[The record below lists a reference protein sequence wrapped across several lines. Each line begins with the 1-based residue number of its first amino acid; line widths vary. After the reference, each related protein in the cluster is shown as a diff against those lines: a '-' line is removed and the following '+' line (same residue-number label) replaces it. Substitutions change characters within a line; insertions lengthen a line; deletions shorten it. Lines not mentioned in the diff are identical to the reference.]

1 MSKLDNFIKT
11 LNEGTIVDF
20 TEPLEQSPTS
30 FRVAMAERGIEI
42 DALVAKAEP
51 AVISTLISKGYANG
65 RSRMESER
73 DSRRTK
79 SLSISTHLLR

>member
-20 TEPLEQSPTS
+20 TEHLEQSPTS

-42 DALVAKAEP
+42 DALSVVGEGCAK
-51 AVISTLISKGYANG
+51 
-65 RSRMESER
+65 
-73 DSRRTK
+73 
-79 SLSISTHLLR
+79 